1 MSAADTRAR
10 RKSSASRHTSSQR
23 SEMTKVEALRARYRI
38 LDHSIRTIEH
48 YNAVKGNA
56 LAGGITYYGFLSF
69 FPIMVLAFAVVGWIA
84 QFAEQDLVSNM
95 VDAIQNIFPLIV
107 EGDPGPGEISVQTF
121 QDAAGA
127 AAGIGAVTALYV
139 GLGWLSGMRQA
150 MSLTF
155 EMPQDE
161 QPSFVFGKLRDLLSL
176 IVIGLVLLLSVAV
189 AGGISL
195 ASTWLLGLLGLGTE
209 LSPVVTLLSIAVGL
223 LANVMLFYSIFRLLA
238 DPPVPRTSLM
248 SGALLGAVG
257 FEALKQ
263 VATILID
270 LTTNQPAFAVFG
282 IALILLVWINYFSRL
297 LVYSAAWSHTSP
309 PARFERER
317 RTEPE
322 TIEQRLRA
330 YHQAPVPAAP
340 WSVDADSTTP
350 LGRTARTAAGAGL
363 IGALAGFLFGRH
375 RD

>member
-1 MSAADTRAR
+1 MSAEGSSRIEAAR
-10 RKSSASRHTSSQR
+10 QR
-23 SEMTKVEALRARYRI
+23 YQI
-38 LDHSIRTIEH
+38 FDHAIRTITH

-56 LAGGITYYGFLSF
+56 LAGGITYFGFLSF
-69 FPIMVLAFAVVGWIA
+69 FPIMVLAFAVVGWITQYA
-84 QFAEQDLVSNM
+84 GRDLVSSM
-95 VDAIQNIFPLIV
+95 VSAIQSVLPLIV
-107 EGDPGPGEISVQTF
+107 EKDPEPGEISIDTF
-121 QDAAGA
+121 QQAAGT
-127 AAGIGAVTALYV
+127 AAGIGAVTALYS

-161 QPSFVFGKLRDLLSL
+161 QPSFVVGKLRDLLSL
-176 IVIGLVLLLSVAV
+176 ITIGFVLLLSVAV

-209 LSPVVTLLSIAVGL
+209 LKPVVTLLSLAVGL
-223 LANVMLFYSIFRLLA
+223 LANVVLFYSIFRLLA
-238 DPPVPRTSLM
+238 HPPVPRTSLIR
-248 SGALLGAVG
+248 GALLGAVG

-263 VATILID
+263 VATVLID
-270 LTTNQPAFAVFG
+270 ITTNQPAFAVFG

-317 RTEPE
+317 RAEPE
-322 TIEQRLRA
+322 TIEQRVRA

-340 WSVDADSTTP
+340 WSVDADSATP

-375 RD
+375 QD